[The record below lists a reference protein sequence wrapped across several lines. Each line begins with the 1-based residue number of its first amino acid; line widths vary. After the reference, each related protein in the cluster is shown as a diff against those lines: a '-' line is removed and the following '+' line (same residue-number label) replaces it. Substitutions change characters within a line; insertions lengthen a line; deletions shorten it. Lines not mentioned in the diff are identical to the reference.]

1 MSFSSS
7 RKRALDT
14 SRPIPYRASSARSCA
29 VCVSEKYRVKRSV
42 ILEQVRQQTHVD
54 LNAVD
59 NSDGIL
65 KAISALEHIKLNGL
79 NKPLHTI

>member
-14 SRPIPYRASSARSCA
+14 SRPIAYRASSARSCA

-42 ILEQVRQQTHVD
+42 ILEQVRQKPM
-54 LNAVD
+54 L
-59 NSDGIL
+59 
-65 KAISALEHIKLNGL
+65 ISTLLIIQMAS
-79 NKPLHTI
+79 